1 MTTKTI
7 DQLCARDLG
16 KRVRIT
22 NSLGDTVEG
31 ALRRVAQTD
40 HERFSLLHRH
50 QMFEIQVGAFR
61 LAGLHPR
68 KEIEFR

>member
-31 ALRRVAQTD
+31 ALGSVVQSDREGFAIFSQRR
-40 HERFSLLHRH
+40 
-50 QMFEIQVGAFR
+50 MFEVQVGAFH
-61 LAGLHPR
+61 LAGLDPR
-68 KEIEFR
+68 KEIEVR

>member
-31 ALRRVAQTD
+31 ALGRVSQMDREGFAI
-40 HERFSLLHRH
+40 FHRH
-50 QMFEIQVGAFR
+50 SMFEIQVGAFR
-61 LAGLHPR
+61 LAGLNPR